1 MIDVKTTHTLDK
13 NDIKNLLSGMR
24 ISHYWCENA
33 GEFDFISTQ
42 QKITDGGT
50 HIAKEYDESD
60 GKIIARYPVNLKTL
74 KIGLQKMATEYPKH
88 FADIVNDN
96 DDADT
101 ADVLLQLSTIGEL
114 RYG

>member
-1 MIDVKTTHTLDK
+1 MIDVKITHTLDK
-13 NDIKNLLSGMR
+13 NDIENLLSGMR
-24 ISHYWCENA
+24 MSHYWCENA
-33 GEFDFISTQ
+33 GDFDLISTQ

-50 HIAKEYDESD
+50 HIAKEYDESN
-60 GKIIARYPVNLKTL
+60 GKIIGRYPVNLKTL
-74 KIGLQKMATEYPKH
+74 KKGLERMGSEYPKH
-88 FADIVNDN
+88 YADVVNEN